1 MPQWYKLKKTLVAGT
16 SYRAESDKFYVIKRV
31 GTNSA
36 TALGTLT
43 VAGAKCLEML
53 NTLAPLN
60 MTTTNWI
67 DLYELGD
74 YQVVVPPNKAFVFT
88 GDASSKM
95 LIEGMIGEMMTP
107 ADFPA
112 DLAARLSE
120 QAKRFVTVKQAKY
133 EFATNASWA
142 ADAEVEV
149 LTITATAG
157 ERHIIDDRLYID
169 VANLSALP
177 AAGEI
182 ALRFYYQDKPLDIL
196 DATMGKFGLDMW
208 NGHWNDGTNRYWYPI
223 DLSDMPFQLEPG
235 RTLKIKA
242 RNVKGVD
249 LSAASNTKITV
260 TVGVIDKYTMLP

>member
-1 MPQWYKLKKTLVAGT
+1 MPQWYKLKKTLIAGT
-16 SYRAESDKFYVIKRV
+16 AYRAETDKFYVIKRV

-60 MTTTNWI
+60 MTAYNWF
-67 DLYELGD
+67 DLYDLGD
-74 YQVVVPPNKAFVFT
+74 YYVVIPPAKAFMFT
-88 GDASSKM
+88 GDSGSKM

-112 DLAARLSE
+112 DLASRLGE
-120 QAKRFVTVKQAKY
+120 QAKKFVTVKQASY
-133 EFATNASWA
+133 AFAAGASWP

-157 ERHIIDDRLYID
+157 ERHIIDDRLYVD
-169 VANLSALP
+169 VSGLAALP
-177 AAGEI
+177 SAGSI

-196 DATMGKFGLDMW
+196 DAGMGMLGMDVW
-208 NGHWNDGTNRYWYPI
+208 NGYWNDGTNKYYYPI
-223 DLSDMPFQLEPG
+223 DLSDMAIQLEPG

-242 RNVKGVD
+242 RNVSGAD
-249 LSAASNTKITV
+249 LAAATGASITIK
-260 TVGVIDKYTMLP
+260 VGVIDKYMMLP